1 MLLLMIYPVDS
12 ISRICVGYSAP
23 LMALL
28 KNRGLA
34 QESIARTFAHG
45 AMTSGHWYALR
56 IDDQLHNILYA

>member
-1 MLLLMIYPVDS
+1 MLLMIYPVDS

-34 QESIARTFAHG
+34 QESIARTFAPG
-45 AMTSGHWYALR
+45 AMTSGHWCVR
-56 IDDQLHNILYA
+56 IDDHLYNILYA